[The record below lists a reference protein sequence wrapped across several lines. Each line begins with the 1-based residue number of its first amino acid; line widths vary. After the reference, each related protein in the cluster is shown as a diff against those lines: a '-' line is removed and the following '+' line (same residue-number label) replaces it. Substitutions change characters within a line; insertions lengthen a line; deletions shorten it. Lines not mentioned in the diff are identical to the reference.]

1 MANIQD
7 LARWGYDKF
16 GRSADFRKSQL
27 WSALDPLFNSPFV
40 PSEWKGTVEKNAEEG
55 QKRFK
60 NYLESSVLKF
70 ENRFGQDA
78 SEQDSTKKEDGEEQT
93 LDILNQDSAIIVDY
107 LSAEVLPKAL
117 PANVSIEDFKDTT
130 RILYE
135 VFFRE

>member
-27 WSALDPLFNSPFV
+27 WLALDPLFNSPFV

-55 QKRFK
+55 QKKFK
-60 NYLESSVLKF
+60 NFIQSSVLGF
-70 ENRFGQDA
+70 ENRFGQEA
-78 SEQDSTKKEDGEEQT
+78 SEQDTTEQDEEEQT
-93 LDILNQDSAIIVDY
+93 LDIPNQDSAIIVDY

-117 PANVSIEDFKDTT
+117 PASVSIEDFRDTT